1 MILKGAAER
10 YLDDVGASQ
19 DLVNML
25 NSHFYL
31 RKVIRRY
38 YGHEQEDKRHLWE
51 ALTRNEKQF
60 REDRAFIWDVLE
72 KATIEYFI
80 EYAEFDLHVELG
92 AGNSS
97 AVVRVVVKATWKF
110 ATMLQDARTA
120 EKLRKYWN
128 GRI

>member
-1 MILKGAAER
+1 M
-10 YLDDVGASQ
+10 
-19 DLVNML
+19 
-25 NSHFYL
+25 
-31 RKVIRRY
+31 RRY

-97 AVVRVVVKATWKF
+97 AAVRVVVKATWKF

-120 EKLRKYWN
+120 AKLRRYWN